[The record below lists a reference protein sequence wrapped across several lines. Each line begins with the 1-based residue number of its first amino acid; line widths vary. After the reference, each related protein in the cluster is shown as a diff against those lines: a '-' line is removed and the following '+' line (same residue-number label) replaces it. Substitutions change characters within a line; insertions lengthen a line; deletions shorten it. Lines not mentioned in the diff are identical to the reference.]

1 MQSILMLHKCQCAG
15 NFLRLT
21 LLCEIVNV
29 KKGFTYVRKS
39 FKGYFLNGEATKTVW
54 SVKRK

>member
-15 NFLRLT
+15 NFTGLT

-29 KKGFTYVRKS
+29 KKGFTYVRES
-39 FKGYFLNGEATKTVW
+39 FKRYLLNGEATKTVW